1 MRKLY
6 IYIVHVVLVSLFI
19 LLMSEPASGQKKNA
33 TRITVSLEV
42 VDSSGKPIETACVAS
57 SRNRYT
63 YELDIDGKISISVLP
78 ADVLKIMSDGYETQV
93 VNASDFKDGFL
104 KVSLEKLPEHGSES
118 DRLYTLPGD
127 YVDAYRTVGSY
138 SKVEG
143 EELET
148 NPTTFLWDALG
159 GRLNGLFAMDQ
170 SVVPGF
176 SNWTGFVRS
185 PNGGTPVIMIDGV
198 ERSLDYIE
206 PETIESVQLLKDASL
221 KSLFGGVQSNGII
234 LIKTKRGNPYENGVR
249 VNVQS
254 GVAIPTRLPGYLNS
268 REYTAM
274 YNQALAN
281 IGKSPVYDPA
291 KYDGS
296 NPLLYPD
303 VDYYDDTD
311 LSESM
316 QDVYAQTRCPFII
329 IIDEWDCIF
338 REYKQDREAQETYL
352 DFLRDL
358 LKDKSYI
365 HLAYMTGILPI
376 KKYGTHSALN
386 MFDEFSMIDPGPLA
400 SYVGF
405 TDDEVREVFLY
416 RTARCG
422 QNM

>member
-303 VDYYDDTD
+303 VT
-311 LSESM
+311 S
-316 QDVYAQTRCPFII
+316 
-329 IIDEWDCIF
+329 
-338 REYKQDREAQETYL
+338 
-352 DFLRDL
+352 
-358 LKDKSYI
+358 
-365 HLAYMTGILPI
+365 
-376 KKYGTHSALN
+376 
-386 MFDEFSMIDPGPLA
+386 
-400 SYVGF
+400 
-405 TDDEVREVFLY
+405 VRQKIMKVL
-416 RTARCG
+416 
-422 QNM
+422 